1 MSKKQKNSKT
11 CIQIYTG
18 NGKGKTTAAIGLAV
32 RAAGHGMST
41 CIIQFMKGEGN
52 KYGEH
57 KSLKTLNEIDFFLV
71 GTNECIRKKDVN
83 REHIRAAKIGLELT
97 KEKMLNQKYD
107 ILILDEINVAIWF
120 GLIDTKEIIE
130 LIDNKPD
137 NMELILTGRYAPE
150 ELKQKAD
157 LISEVKSAKHPY
169 ESGIE
174 ARKGIEY

>member
-1 MSKKQKNSKT
+1 MSKKPKNTKA

-18 NGKGKTTAAIGLAV
+18 NGKGKTTAALGLAV
-32 RAAGHGMST
+32 RAAGYGMKT
-41 CIIQFMKGEGN
+41 CIIQFMKGKDNE
-52 KYGEH
+52 YGEH
-57 KSLKTLNEIDFFLV
+57 KSLKKHNEIDFFLV

-83 REHIRAAKIGLELT
+83 NEHIRAAKNGLELT
-97 KEKMLNQKYD
+97 KENMLNQKYD

-137 NMELILTGRYAPE
+137 NMELILTGRYAPD

-157 LISEVKSAKHPY
+157 LVTEMNMIKHPY
-169 ESGIE
+169 EHGIK